1 MGMPMLMERNA
12 SAARI
17 ADDFIDDAVEDTE
30 AAWDAEADRRLQEV
44 LDGTAQLIPG
54 EMSMKRL
61 DALLAAIG

>member
-1 MGMPMLMERNA
+1 MVKERTA
-12 SAARI
+12 VATHV
-17 ADDFIDDAVEDTE
+17 ADDFIDDAVEDVE

-54 EMSMKRL
+54 ETSMKRL